1 MKLDLP
7 KKDVWAGLML
17 IVVGS
22 AAMFIASG
30 YRFGSALRMGPGF
43 FPTLLGAMLIVFGIC
58 IMMQGL
64 RSSERIQENLSIR
77 ALILLPLS
85 LVIFGLLI
93 ETTGFIPSIVALIF
107 LSAAAGKEFKIVEVL
122 FLTVVLTVAS
132 TALFIWGLE
141 LPYPMIKGL

>member
-17 IVVGS
+17 IVVGG

-43 FPTLLGAMLIVFGIC
+43 FPTLLGAMLVIFGIC
-58 IMMQGL
+58 IMVQGL

-77 ALILLPLS
+77 ALLLLPLA
-85 LVIFGLLI
+85 LVIFGLLMKI
-93 ETTGFIPSIVALIF
+93 AGFIPSIVALIF
-107 LSAAAGKEFKIVEVL
+107 ISAASGTEFKITEVL
-122 FLTVVLTVAS
+122 LLTVVLTIAS

-141 LPYPMIKGL
+141 LPYPMIKGF